1 MQDSN
6 AYDQGYRQ
14 ALEDVAKFIK
24 TSPVP
29 DITES
34 SNKHDFWIMM
44 RKLSENDKH
53 KFAIFSG
60 GYRVALKEL
69 SMRVLSLSKNI

>member
-1 MQDSN
+1 MQDTG
-6 AYDQGYRQ
+6 AYDEGYRQ

-24 TSPVP
+24 ASPVP
-29 DITES
+29 DMAES
-34 SNKHDFWIMM
+34 TNRQDFWIMM

-69 SMRVLSLSKNI
+69 SHKVLSLSKNI

>member
-1 MQDSN
+1 MQDSSD
-6 AYDQGYRQ
+6 YDQGYRQ
-14 ALEDVAKFIK
+14 ALEDVAKLIK

-29 DITES
+29 DILDS
-34 SNKHDFWIMM
+34 KNKQDFWLLL
-44 RKLSENDKH
+44 RKLSATDKN

-69 SMRVLSLSKNI
+69 SQRVFSLSKNI

>member
-1 MQDSN
+1 MQDYT

-14 ALEDVAKFIK
+14 ALEDVAKLIK

-29 DITES
+29 DMAES
-34 SNKHDFWIMM
+34 NHKQDFWLLM
-44 RKLSENDKH
+44 RKLPSNDKN
-53 KFAIFSG
+53 KWAIFSG

-69 SMRVLSLSKNI
+69 SQRVLSLSKNI